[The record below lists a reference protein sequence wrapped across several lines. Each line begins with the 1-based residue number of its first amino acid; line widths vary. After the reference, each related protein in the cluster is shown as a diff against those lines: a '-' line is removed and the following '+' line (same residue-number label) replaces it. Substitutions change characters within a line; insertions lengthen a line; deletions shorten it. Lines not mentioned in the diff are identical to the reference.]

1 MKAYSEYKASGVE
14 WLGDIPR
21 HWDFISSKWLYDNI
35 GSGSTPLSGEDK
47 YYKDGTVNWL
57 QTGDL
62 NDNIVS
68 YTAKKITDYALV
80 HKGLKIYPVGSLVIA
95 MYGAT
100 IAKLG
105 LLDIETTVNQA
116 CCVLCSSLKVLSK
129 YSFYYFL
136 AAQNELISLASGG
149 GQPNIS
155 QSIIS
160 SFKILVPSLEE
171 QTIIARYLD
180 VATAKIDKLIA
191 EKQKQVNDLLTYRT
205 SLISEAVTRGLNP
218 DAPLRKSDI
227 DWIGDIPRHW
237 DSTKAKYYVEIKS
250 GDPISK
256 EEIQSNGKYPIYGGG
271 EIIGYTNQINIL
283 KGTIIIGRVG
293 AKCGCVR
300 ISECDSWATDNA
312 LIVTTNQNSKYL
324 NHLLEAANLNR
335 LNESN
340 AQPLITATKIKE
352 FQIPIPP
359 LSEQQAI
366 ADYLDTK
373 TTKID
378 KLIAELEAQLTDLAT
393 YRQAVITEAVTGKV
407 DVRNWNPQK

>member
-1 MKAYSEYKASGVE
+1 MKTYSEYKASGVE

-21 HWDFISSKWLYDNI
+21 HWDVSKLKYYITITNGSDPLSEGDTPVFGTGEIPFKSCGEFKVGPTVLLGRKGSIDTPHWIEGKYWNVDTAFDTKIKRDYKLRYFWYLVHVMDINPYKSTTAVPSMTQTAYDNMFI
-35 GSGSTPLSGEDK
+35 PIPPL
-47 YYKDGTVNWL
+47 W
-57 QTGDL
+57 
-62 NDNIVS
+62 
-68 YTAKKITDYALV
+68 
-80 HKGLKIYPVGSLVIA
+80 
-95 MYGAT
+95 
-100 IAKLG
+100 
-105 LLDIETTVNQA
+105 
-116 CCVLCSSLKVLSK
+116 
-129 YSFYYFL
+129 
-136 AAQNELISLASGG
+136 
-149 GQPNIS
+149 
-155 QSIIS
+155 
-160 SFKILVPSLEE
+160 E

-366 ADYLDTK
+366 ADYLDAK

-407 DVRNWNPQK
+407 DVRNWNPQN